1 MPAVSNMG
9 YLNDVEPVITGR
21 AGTPGPGVYAPPP
34 GMGFGLPAASNM
46 GTRVGFVSVIGLA
59 FGIIDGWLGT
69 SGYLNCVTPLGAGFA
84 GTPGPGVYV

>member
-46 GTRVGFVSVIGLA
+46 GTRVGFETGIGRA
-59 FGIIDGWLGT
+59 FGMREGWFGT
-69 SGYLNCVTPLGAGFA
+69 R
-84 GTPGPGVYV
+84 GVV